1 MVPRDCVGQLPVG
14 LSTNMVVQ
22 KAGEAKGTAAI
33 MSQITKHHALGPY
46 PTISH
51 VEVLIAD

>member
-1 MVPRDCVGQLPVG
+1 
-14 LSTNMVVQ
+14 MVVQ